1 MSAQS
6 DQEIQRQEWVI
17 ESMQIV
23 SSPDTGLPRLV
34 TLFLALDEDHA
45 AEYVA
50 RFQLE
55 LLGTIRKLRRRKRK
69 HPAGAALPRG
79 GTSNLNPSNS

>member
-1 MSAQS
+1 MSAQTE
-6 DQEIQRQEWVI
+6 QEIQRQEWVI

-55 LLGTIRKLRRRKRK
+55 LLGTIRKLRRRSRKRS
-69 HPAGAALPRG
+69 PRAALPRG
-79 GTSNLNPSNS
+79 GTSAATPSS

>member
-1 MSAQS
+1 MSQRS
-6 DQEIQRQEWVI
+6 SQEVQRQEWVI

-23 SSPDTGLPRLV
+23 SSMDSGLPRLV

-50 RFQLE
+50 RVQLE
-55 LLGTIRKLRRRKRK
+55 LLGTIRKLRRRGKGRRR
-69 HPAGAALPRG
+69 GSAAG
-79 GTSNLNPSNS
+79 GTSSAPSSS